1 MHTRVLTQRGASQT
15 STIKGQSH
23 TVFNRA
29 TFSKDTAFD
38 GARFSGEH
46 TDFGAA
52 TFSGE
57 HTDFGRARFSGE
69 HTDFGEATFSGE
81 CTDFGRA
88 IFSGKLAWFEN
99 PQAWNNV
106 TFDWDE
112 KPAHMLPECIRPRD
126 WPPTQ
131 LLPEDE

>member
-1 MHTRVLTQRGASQT
+1 VHTRVLTQRGASQT

-46 TDFGAA
+46 TDFGRA

-57 HTDFGRARFSGE
+57 HTDFGGARFSGK
-69 HTDFGEATFSGE
+69 HTFFG
-81 CTDFGRA
+81 
-88 IFSGKLAWFEN
+88 
-99 PQAWNNV
+99 
-106 TFDWDE
+106 
-112 KPAHMLPECIRPRD
+112 
-126 WPPTQ
+126 
-131 LLPEDE
+131 

>member
-38 GARFSGEH
+38 GARFSGER
-46 TDFGAA
+46 TFFGAA
-52 TFSGE
+52 
-57 HTDFGRARFSGE
+57 R
-69 HTDFGEATFSGE
+69 FSGE

>member
-1 MHTRVLTQRGASQT
+1 M
-15 STIKGQSH
+15 
-23 TVFNRA
+23 
-29 TFSKDTAFD
+29 
-38 GARFSGEH
+38 
-46 TDFGAA
+46 
-52 TFSGE
+52 
-57 HTDFGRARFSGE
+57 FSGE
-69 HTDFGEATFSGE
+69 HTDFGEATFSGGHTDFSGGQRIQRRAHRLRRAMFSGE
-81 CTDFGRA
+81 HTDFGRA

-131 LLPEDE
+131 LLPKTN

>member
-1 MHTRVLTQRGASQT
+1 LQFICGRDRDFG
-15 STIKGQSH
+15 
-23 TVFNRA
+23 
-29 TFSKDTAFD
+29 
-38 GARFSGEH
+38 GARFSGK
-46 TDFGAA
+46 
-52 TFSGE
+52 
-57 HTDFGRARFSGE
+57 
-69 HTDFGEATFSGE
+69 HTDFGE
-81 CTDFGRA
+81 A

-131 LLPEDE
+131 LLPDSHIHRIEVGYRPSCKVRQILLPRIGHVCNDFSEVTYPTTQGT